1 MATLPAIIETPM
13 GRVDARLTVANS
25 VDQARAN
32 AGEIDKGA
40 VRSVTLEGVLVD
52 TGATLLCLPANVIAA
67 LGLAVMDEVPIETAS
82 GAGVARL
89 FGPTHLTVEGRHTT
103 TDVLELPAGRT
114 PLLGVIPMEALG
126 IEPDLQNRRLRLLP
140 RELNNTYIT
149 VL

>member
-13 GRVDARLTVANS
+13 GRVDAQLTVANS

-32 AGEIDKGA
+32 AGELEPSA
-40 VRSVTLEGVLVD
+40 VRSVTLERVMVD
-52 TGATLLCLPANVIAA
+52 TGATLLCLPADVVAS
-67 LGLAVMDEVPIETAS
+67 LGLAVMDEVPIETAE
-82 GAGVARL
+82 GFGTARL
-89 FGPTHLTVEGRHTT
+89 FGPAHLTIEGRHTT
-103 TDVLELPAGRT
+103 TDVLELPAGRP